1 MKKALAVMAIAAIS
15 ASDPASAANLRAKA
29 PLLQRCRNGAS
40 VEECC
45 APGGHKLYAK
55 KDDGNPGRLGKQCCA
70 KSLGSWLPTN
80 GDDANKFCKLGGRTR
95 AAEKEIDRVK
105 SVSDRMVNAMKG
117 LKKSQSRLKREYR
130 QLYLAH
136 EGVENGKK
144 SDINKDRKELQLLED
159 QAIAKNAEM
168 TSIQTAISEQE
179 GKTQKTIQG
188 FNDDVRKIDTS
199 ISLAESAFDAAQKDY
214 AKKLSLISD
223 LNKALDNCNESN
235 EDTRKAITDLRSSL
249 KWVKLQNG
257 VMEKRQSE
265 AQKDII
271 KNAGELTKLKKDHE
285 EEITTIGRNQDEIR
299 TDLKQFTEYND
310 GLIEEINDLQSQITQ
325 LNTEKMS
332 VEARTEV
339 KKAKKAAKA
348 AASLLQV
355 KDDGDE
361 GFDANKYANAPL
373 KKDQS
378 SGTWIDTEQKMLD
391 DASSFVTEKLGGLKD
406 VMLNLKAIVSRVK
419 ALKNLDADLHAK
431 IMDDLEN
438 RHKKL
443 KTNIELMEK
452 AADKL
457 QKSITKAVR
466 KLKILQA
473 KERILIKFQN
483 KQLFAK
489 NAQLRKQLEDLKEM
503 TNLIADA
510 KTKVWAVTAKNVKCK
525 AILLKNKAVKK
536 WVSFD
541 LGRKRQALAELTTKV
556 TTSEERVERL
566 QAGIVAE
573 TLAHNVAVDN
583 LEQETSRLE
592 EEKAVAEKMADKLE
606 ARRDD
611 KVDERDVEQKD
622 LNHAKDELKRV
633 DRKGR
638 PGKRPGK

>member
-1 MKKALAVMAIAAIS
+1 M
-15 ASDPASAANLRAKA
+15 
-29 PLLQRCRNGAS
+29 
-40 VEECC
+40 
-45 APGGHKLYAK
+45 
-55 KDDGNPGRLGKQCCA
+55 
-70 KSLGSWLPTN
+70 
-80 GDDANKFCKLGGRTR
+80 
-95 AAEKEIDRVK
+95 
-105 SVSDRMVNAMKG
+105 
-117 LKKSQSRLKREYR
+117 
-130 QLYLAH
+130 
-136 EGVENGKK
+136 
-144 SDINKDRKELQLLED
+144 
-159 QAIAKNAEM
+159 
-168 TSIQTAISEQE
+168 
-179 GKTQKTIQG
+179 
-188 FNDDVRKIDTS
+188 
-199 ISLAESAFDAAQKDY
+199 
-214 AKKLSLISD
+214 
-223 LNKALDNCNESN
+223 
-235 EDTRKAITDLRSSL
+235 
-249 KWVKLQNG
+249 
-257 VMEKRQSE
+257 
-265 AQKDII
+265 
-271 KNAGELTKLKKDHE
+271 
-285 EEITTIGRNQDEIR
+285 
-299 TDLKQFTEYND
+299 
-310 GLIEEINDLQSQITQ
+310 
-325 LNTEKMS
+325 
-332 VEARTEV
+332 
-339 KKAKKAAKA
+339 
-348 AASLLQV
+348 LQV

-510 KTKVWAVTAKNVKCK
+510 KTKVWTVAGKNMACK
-525 AILLKNKAVKK
+525 AILLKNNAVKK

-566 QAGIVAE
+566 
-573 TLAHNVAVDN
+573 
-583 LEQETSRLE
+583 
-592 EEKAVAEKMADKLE
+592 
-606 ARRDD
+606 
-611 KVDERDVEQKD
+611 
-622 LNHAKDELKRV
+622 
-633 DRKGR
+633 
-638 PGKRPGK
+638 